1 MYNYYELIQAVE
13 NLTDV
18 VTSHGSRLFLILI
31 LIFIILTFSVFR
43 RKEHI

>member
-1 MYNYYELIQAVE
+1 MYNYYDLIKAVE
-13 NLTDV
+13 TLIDV
-18 VTSHGSRLFLILI
+18 VTSQGNRLFLVSI

>member
-1 MYNYYELIQAVE
+1 MYNYYELIKAVE

-18 VTSHGSRLFLILI
+18 VTSHGNRLFLVLI
-31 LIFIILTFSVFR
+31 LIFIIFSFSVFR